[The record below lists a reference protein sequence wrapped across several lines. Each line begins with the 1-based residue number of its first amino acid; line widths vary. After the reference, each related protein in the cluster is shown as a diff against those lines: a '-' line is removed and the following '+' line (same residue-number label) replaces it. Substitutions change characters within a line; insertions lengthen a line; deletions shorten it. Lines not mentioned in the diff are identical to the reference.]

1 MNLKQIFENFN
12 AYDNKTALNIIK
24 KNNENSLD
32 VNDKNL
38 IIVAGP
44 NGSGKTTLVANLYNS
59 RALSYPY
66 LNADLFAST
75 LLSFIADD
83 LERNKSS
90 MYYTMDKVAKYINIG
105 KSFCYETVLSHPSKI
120 ELIKLAK
127 EKGYKITSIF
137 VYTNSPSINIER
149 VKARAEQGGHD
160 VPIDKIQSR
169 YYRSIELS
177 KELKLLS
184 DKYYSFDNSK
194 TLTIKNLEI
203 EK

>member
-1 MNLKQIFENFN
+1 M
-12 AYDNKTALNIIK
+12 
-24 KNNENSLD
+24 
-32 VNDKNL
+32 
-38 IIVAGP
+38 
-44 NGSGKTTLVANLYNS
+44 
-59 RALSYPY
+59 
-66 LNADLFAST
+66 
-75 LLSFIADD
+75 
-83 LERNKSS
+83 
-90 MYYTMDKVAKYINIG
+90 
-105 KSFCYETVLSHPSKI
+105 LSHPSKI

-194 TLTIKNLEI
+194 ILIIKNLEI